1 MARNDPYLP
10 DFATVASGNS
20 VTFDGS
26 ASATGEA
33 IVNEITGTFDCKIF
47 IEESNNGGT
56 SFTTVAQLSQQDGD
70 LLFSA
75 DFHSQFNRIYVSQGE
90 RRIRFDNADSVS
102 GEISITGDER

>member
-10 DFATVASGNS
+10 DFATVAQGGN

-75 DFHSQFNRIYVSQGE
+75 SLDIGSQDLNNFT
-90 RRIRFDNADSVS
+90 
-102 GEISITGDER
+102 SIEVTPQLDLA